1 MYKIMSTEF
10 ELFPGK
16 SLGGLFKDI
25 YDNQQT
31 KKLRISELIAEM
43 KKSVRHAGDM
53 AVIGPIIRDMV
64 DSSIKNDD
72 SGVPQIGVSTTPML
86 VYSKRLNP
94 NYRGNIKPLDYQI
107 YVPSGNATIY
117 YRLLFNPTIVTPV
130 WADITNSIAQK
141 LSSYASYSGGAV
153 LDSGYVAVG
162 STSTDKQYLSDIE
175 LGRDLLGNGDILAI
189 ECRTVSSNSNVHI
202 SNRWRDDK

>member
-1 MYKIMSTEF
+1 MSTEF

-25 YDNQQT
+25 YDNQQI

-72 SGVPQIGVSTTPML
+72 AL
-86 VYSKRLNP
+86 
-94 NYRGNIKPLDYQI
+94 IKM
-107 YVPSGNATIY
+107 A
-117 YRLLFNPTIVTPV
+117 
-130 WADITNSIAQK
+130 AIAQRIIGSQHK
-141 LSSYASYSGGAV
+141 AEG
-153 LDSGYVAVG
+153 DSGFLTVEEKNQLLKDLEQTAKEVVDEQELKVDEL
-162 STSTDKQYLSDIE
+162 TFEVEELKQKI
-175 LGRDLLGNGDILAI
+175 N
-189 ECRTVSSNSNVHI
+189 
-202 SNRWRDDK
+202 K

>member
-1 MYKIMSTEF
+1 MSTEF

-72 SGVPQIGVSTTPML
+72 AL
-86 VYSKRLNP
+86 
-94 NYRGNIKPLDYQI
+94 IKM
-107 YVPSGNATIY
+107 A
-117 YRLLFNPTIVTPV
+117 
-130 WADITNSIAQK
+130 AIAQRIIGSQHK
-141 LSSYASYSGGAV
+141 AEG
-153 LDSGYVAVG
+153 DSGFLTVEEKNQLLKDLEQTAKEVVDEQELKVDEL
-162 STSTDKQYLSDIE
+162 TFEVEELKQKI
-175 LGRDLLGNGDILAI
+175 N
-189 ECRTVSSNSNVHI
+189 
-202 SNRWRDDK
+202 K